1 MALHM
6 KSKVDNLNI
15 YRRRNTDSRKYQKH
29 LKKTVYENS
38 LIRTS
43 KKNVELLAAICGITQ
58 IETEGDLIGQMRGML
73 KGYSDPRID
82 SVELVHAVRGQ
93 L

>member
-1 MALHM
+1 
-6 KSKVDNLNI
+6 
-15 YRRRNTDSRKYQKH
+15 